1 MNRLPETDT
10 GLGKAFKEGNG
21 HWDGGKQT
29 LGLEALLTLPPY
41 QMLEVYP
48 NDKGLRKDSPA

>member
-1 MNRLPETDT
+1 M
-10 GLGKAFKEGNG
+10 
-21 HWDGGKQT
+21 
-29 LGLEALLTLPPY
+29 GLEALLTLPPY